1 MINLQTFFKIHF
13 KDPKINYDNLKKFAQ
28 DHIQRLSANNIDHK
42 YDEMIRE
49 TQATYKQFFQA
60 LGNGDTSFSL
70 QQARTVTVDKLI
82 KEFKQMISQKEGII
96 RGTWG
101 KNSPEYREFFPSG
114 MTEYNLALKSNIET
128 LMNRFVDAT
137 KAHVEDLPPT
147 FLSIFEKLRD
157 DYVTARN
164 SQLSQIGLVAS
175 DKAASTENR
184 QKMEI
189 QLNKN
194 LLKLAIEYLGNPE
207 RGLSFFNQSIIRGF
221 EYATEEQQLIHK
233 GKVVA
238 DDRKTVSTDIRPAD
252 KLEIKNV
259 GDIPLM
265 FYVVKKESS
274 DSTNKIMLQPGAKDT
289 YVTSDLGEV
298 DGNYLICFNGHEIPG
313 EYEVKIVR

>member
-1 MINLQTFFKIHF
+1 MINLQNFFKIHF

-49 TQATYKQFFQA
+49 TQAAYKEFSKA
-60 LGNGDTSFSL
+60 LGNEDTSFSL
-70 QQARTVTVDKLI
+70 QQARTMLVDKYI
-82 KEFKQMISQKEGII
+82 KEFKQMISQKEGIV

-114 MTEYNLALKSNIET
+114 MTEYSMALKSNIET
-128 LMNRFVDAT
+128 LMNRVVDAA
-137 KAHVEDLPPT
+137 KAHQEDLPGSL
-147 FLSIFEKLRD
+147 LSIFEKLRD
-157 DYVTARN
+157 DYVSARN
-164 SQLSQIGLVAS
+164 SQLSQIGTVAS
-175 DKAASTENR
+175 GKAASTETR
-184 QKMEI
+184 HEMEI

-194 LLKLAIEYLGNPE
+194 LLKLAIEYLGNTE

-221 EYATEEQQLIHK
+221 EYATEEQQLVHK
-233 GKVVA
+233 GKVA
-238 DDRKTVSTDIRPAD
+238 ANIRKTISTDIRPSD
-252 KLEIKNV
+252 KIEIKNA

-265 FYVVKKESS
+265 FYVVKKESV
-274 DSTNKIMLQPGAKDT
+274 DSTSKIMLQPGMKDT

-298 DGNYLICFNGHEIPG
+298 DGNYLICVNGHETFG